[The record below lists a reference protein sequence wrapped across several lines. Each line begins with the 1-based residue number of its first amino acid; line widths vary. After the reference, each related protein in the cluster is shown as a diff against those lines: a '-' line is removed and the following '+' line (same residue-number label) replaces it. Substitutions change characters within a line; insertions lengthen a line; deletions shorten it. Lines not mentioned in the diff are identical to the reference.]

1 VAKAVSVNQQLEKL
15 REEIRR
21 HEELY
26 YAHDSPEISDREYD
40 ALLERLQELERQH
53 PELISNDSPTQR
65 VGGRPV
71 EGFAQVVHRRSMLSL
86 DNSYNIEELRAFDVR
101 CQRLADGRAVDYVAE
116 LKIDGLSLALH
127 YENQVLAR
135 AVTRGDG
142 RVGEDVTANARTIR
156 SVPLRLNRIGASATD
171 SDSKFQIPDS
181 KSQTSDLKSQSSKNN
196 PGVGD
201 LKSEISK
208 NKSGNNDLNSE
219 ISNAKSESSNLK
231 SEISNLKSQ
240 SSKLKSEI
248 SNQKS
253 KNSSQKSETSNLRS
267 EIATVEVRGEAFI
280 PRKVFERINAER
292 EDQNEPRFANPRNA
306 AAGTIRQLDPKIT
319 ASRRL
324 EMFAYDLLA
333 GERKPFPTHWQALN
347 WMQQA
352 GLRINP
358 ERVLC
363 KSIDEVIE
371 FANRMEAKRDELD
384 YEIDGLVV
392 KVNSTALQDEFG
404 TTNKAP
410 RWAIA
415 YKYAARQATTQVLS
429 IVVQVGRTGALTPV
443 ANLEPVVLA
452 GTTVSRATLH
462 NPDEVKRLGIRIGDW
477 VLIEKGGDVIPK
489 VLKVI
494 KAKRTGAEKVFR
506 MPRKCPVCGGEI
518 SRPEGEV
525 VSRCIAA
532 DCPAQLE
539 GRLLHF
545 SSRRAMRI
553 EGLGESLV
561 HQLVESGKVHDAGD
575 LYSLTLEDVAD
586 LERMAKKSASNLLAQ
601 IEASKHKDLANLIYA
616 LGLRHVGDRTATTL
630 ARQFGSL
637 EALSKATV
645 EELDDVPEIG
655 LTVAQSVRDWFDDQ
669 GNLALCERLAAAGV
683 QTKMEMTRQQT
694 DERFAGKTFVLT
706 GTLAGFTRDEA
717 RAAIEAR
724 GGRASGSVSKK
735 TDFVVAGEEA
745 GSKLDKAT
753 ELGVTVL
760 DEEAFRKM
768 LS

>member
-1 VAKAVSVNQQLEKL
+1 LSVVKAISVEHQLKKL
-15 REEIRR
+15 RDEIRR
-21 HEELY
+21 HEEFY
-26 YAHDSPEISDREYD
+26 YVHDKPEISDREYD
-40 ALLERLQELERQH
+40 ALLERLQGLEQQH
-53 PELISNDSPTQR
+53 PELITSDSPTQR
-65 VGGRPV
+65 VGGRPA
-71 EGFAQVVHRRSMLSL
+71 EGFAKVVHRRPMLSL
-86 DNSYNIEELRAFDVR
+86 DNSYNIEELRAFDAR
-101 CQRLADGRAVDYVAE
+101 CQRLAEGRAIDYVAE

-127 YENQVLAR
+127 YENQLLAR

-142 RVGEDVTANARTIR
+142 RTGEEVTANARTIR
-156 SVPLRLNRIGASATD
+156 SIPLRLHEKTQRSGTSN
-171 SDSKFQIPDS
+171 P
-181 KSQTSDLKSQSSKNN
+181 KSQISEF
-196 PGVGD
+196 
-201 LKSEISK
+201 KSEIS
-208 NKSGNNDLNSE
+208 D
-219 ISNAKSESSNLK
+219 LK
-231 SEISNLKSQ
+231 SEISNL
-240 SSKLKSEI
+240 
-248 SNQKS
+248 
-253 KNSSQKSETSNLRS
+253 
-267 EIATVEVRGEAFI
+267 EVRGEAFI

-292 EDQNEPRFANPRNA
+292 EEQNEARFANPRNA

-333 GERKPFPTHWQALN
+333 GERKPFATHWQALD
-347 WMQQA
+347 WLEQA
-352 GLRINP
+352 GFRVNP

-363 KSIDEVIE
+363 ASIDEVIE
-371 FANRMEAKRDELD
+371 FANKMEGRRDTLD

-404 TTNKAP
+404 STNKAP

-415 YKYAARQATTQVLS
+415 YKYAARQATTKVLS

-494 KAKRTGAEKVFR
+494 EAKRTGEEKTFR

-525 VSRCIAA
+525 VSRCVAA

-545 SSRRAMRI
+545 ASRRAMRI

-575 LYSLTLEDVAD
+575 LYSLTLEDVAG
-586 LERMAKKSASNLLAQ
+586 LERMAKKSAENLLAQ
-601 IEASKHKDLANLIYA
+601 IAASKQRDLSNLIYA

-655 LTVAQSVRDWFDDQ
+655 LTVAQSVRDWFDDE
-669 GNLALCERLAAAGV
+669 GNLVLCERLGAAGV
-683 QTKMEMTRQQT
+683 RTKLEKSSGPT
-694 DERFAGKTFVLT
+694 DDKFAGKTFVLT
-706 GTLAGFTRDEA
+706 GTLADFTRDEA

-724 GGRASGSVSKK
+724 GGRVSSSVSKK

-753 ELGVTVL
+753 SLGVSVV
-760 DEEAFRKM
+760 DEQAFKNM